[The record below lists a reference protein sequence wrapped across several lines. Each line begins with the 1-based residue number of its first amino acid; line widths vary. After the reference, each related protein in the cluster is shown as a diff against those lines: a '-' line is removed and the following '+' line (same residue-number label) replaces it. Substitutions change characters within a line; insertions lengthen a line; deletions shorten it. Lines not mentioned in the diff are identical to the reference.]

1 MKIYTYSEDDDCN
14 QYVNG
19 CPLVKQRGIGIGKR
33 WSAQE
38 AAKKLKRHFTTSPD
52 EDEEGVVPN
61 YVQLSQERISK
72 DHSFKSKINLIL
84 N

>member
-19 CPLVKQRGIGIGKR
+19 CPRVKQRGIGIGKR

-38 AAKKLKRHFTTSPD
+38 AAKKLKRHFTTSSDD
-52 EDEEGVVPN
+52 EAAPVPN
-61 YVQLSQERISK
+61 YAKLSQERISK
-72 DHSFKSKINLIL
+72 DHPSQSK
-84 N
+84 